1 VLQHQR
7 WVDEREVRKMPL
19 LGTFETM
26 SVPELLQWIGQNRK
40 TGTLQITT
48 DNGTAII
55 AFDEGELIFSA
66 SSDHGPSL
74 SQLLMDSGLLT
85 DELQRQLEKVR
96 RESGVGLGKALA
108 DMNIVRE
115 ADLLRL
121 MREKVEGEI
130 FSLLQTE
137 EGRFQFVEDLPDL
150 DMVPLKV
157 DITRTLLRVSQR
169 LDEGEDFD
177 DSDPDEANSP
187 AA

>member
-1 VLQHQR
+1 
-7 WVDEREVRKMPL
+7 MPL

-26 SVPELLQWIGQNRK
+26 SVPELLQWVGQNRK

-55 AFDEGELIFSA
+55 AFDDGELIFSA
-66 SSDHGPSL
+66 GSNHGATL

-85 DELQRQLEKVR
+85 DALQHQLDSLR
-96 RESGVGLGKALA
+96 RESRVGLGKALT

-115 ADLLRL
+115 SDLLRL

-130 FSLLQTE
+130 FDLLKTE

-150 DMVPLKV
+150 ELIPLKV
-157 DITRTLLRVSQR
+157 DVTKTLLRATQR
-169 LDEGEDFD
+169 MDEGDEFD
-177 DSDPDEANSP
+177 RADPDESTSNS

>member
-1 VLQHQR
+1 
-7 WVDEREVRKMPL
+7 
-19 LGTFETM
+19 
-26 SVPELLQWIGQNRK
+26 
-40 TGTLQITT
+40 
-48 DNGTAII
+48 
-55 AFDEGELIFSA
+55 
-66 SSDHGPSL
+66 
-74 SQLLMDSGLLT
+74 MDSGLLT
-85 DELQRQLEKVR
+85 DELQRQLERVR

>member
-1 VLQHQR
+1 
-7 WVDEREVRKMPL
+7 MPL

-26 SVPELLQWIGQNRK
+26 SVPEILQWIGQNRK

-66 SSDHGPSL
+66 SSDQGSSL
-74 SQLLMDSGLLT
+74 SQLLMESGLLT
-85 DELQRQLEKVR
+85 DEMQKRLDALR

-121 MREKVEGEI
+121 MREKVESEI
-130 FSLLQTE
+130 FNLLQTD

-150 DMVPLKV
+150 DMLPLKV
-157 DITRTLLRVSQR
+157 DVTRTLLRVTQR
-169 LDEGEDFD
+169 MDEGADFD
-177 DSDPDEANSP
+177 GTDPDESAR
-187 AA
+187 ATIV

>member
-1 VLQHQR
+1 
-7 WVDEREVRKMPL
+7 MPL

-26 SVPELLQWIGQNRK
+26 AVPELLQWIGQNRK

-55 AFDEGELIFSA
+55 AFDQGELIFSA
-66 SSDHGPSL
+66 SSEAGTTL

-85 DELQRQLEKVR
+85 DDLQRQIESLR

-108 DMNIVRE
+108 DMNLVRKSE
-115 ADLLRL
+115 LLRL

-130 FSLLQTE
+130 FNLLQTE
-137 EGRFQFVEDLPDL
+137 EGRFQFVEDLPPL
-150 DMVPLKV
+150 DVVPLKV
-157 DITRTLLRVSQR
+157 DVTKTLLRVTQR
-169 LDEGEDFD
+169 IDEGDGFD
-177 DSDPDEANSP
+177 ATDPDDVPGTP

>member
-1 VLQHQR
+1 
-7 WVDEREVRKMPL
+7 MPL

-26 SVPELLQWIGQNRK
+26 SVPELLSWIGQNRK

-55 AFDEGELIFSA
+55 AFDGGELMFSA
-66 SSDHGPSL
+66 SSDHGPTL

-85 DELQRQLEKVR
+85 DELQQKLERVR

-108 DMNIVRE
+108 ELNIVRE
-115 ADLLRL
+115 ADLHRL
-121 MREKVEGEI
+121 MREKVESEI

-150 DMVPLKV
+150 DVVPMKV

-169 LDEGEDFD
+169 IDEGDSFD
-177 DSDPDEANSP
+177 GSDPDEVTNNP

>member
-1 VLQHQR
+1 
-7 WVDEREVRKMPL
+7 MPL

-26 SVPELLQWIGQNRK
+26 SVPEILQWIGQNRK

-66 SSDHGPSL
+66 SSDQGASL
-74 SQLLMDSGLLT
+74 SQLLMESGLLT
-85 DELQRQLEKVR
+85 DEMQVQLDALR

-115 ADLLRL
+115 SDLLRL
-121 MREKVEGEI
+121 MREKVESEI
-130 FSLLQTE
+130 FNLLQTD

-150 DMVPLKV
+150 DVLPLKV
-157 DITRTLLRVSQR
+157 DVTRTLLRVTQR
-169 LDEGEDFD
+169 MDEGADFD
-177 DSDPDEANSP
+177 GTDPDEAARSTLV
-187 AA
+187 

>member
-1 VLQHQR
+1 
-7 WVDEREVRKMPL
+7 MPL

-26 SVPELLQWIGQNRK
+26 SVPELLQWIAQNRK

-48 DNGTAII
+48 DDGTAII
-55 AFDEGELIFSA
+55 SFVEGELIFSA
-66 SSDHGPSL
+66 SSDHGPTL

-85 DELQRQLEKVR
+85 DEVQKQLDAIR

-108 DMNIVRE
+108 DLNIVRE
-115 ADLLRL
+115 ADLHRL

-130 FSLLQTE
+130 FCLLQTE

-150 DMVPLKV
+150 DVVPMKV

-169 LDEGEDFD
+169 IDEGADFD
-177 DSDPDEANSP
+177 GTDPDEATTNP